1 MGSTAARACFGFG
14 IALIALHFAIGG
26 AAWLYDGISVTT
38 AVAIAT
44 AAAVHRPAN
53 WRGWAVIAVAQTFSA
68 TGDVVFDVFPSSSS
82 SFPALPDAFDVTGS
96 VLFAAGLLVLMGK
109 RFDWRDL
116 SGHLDALLI
125 TIALGISLWLL
136 LLDDRLQVS
145 FAGAHLVALSYPLVD
160 LFAIGLLIRIAIAP
174 GRRTTAYWLVF
185 ASMIPLLVAD
195 LSYVLPALTNSYH
208 PGDWL
213 HACWLSSYVLLA
225 TAALHPSM
233 GSLAGGDVKA
243 EAVPLRRVVAGGL
256 ALVFLPVAALVEH
269 FTRGRTNFILL
280 AVGGTVVIG
289 GMVVRAVFLVRALDR
304 LRSRAEDSERRFR
317 MVFERAP
324 IGISV
329 GRNGMMTETN
339 PALQRM
345 LGYSGAELARTHY
358 SAITVADEYA
368 RAAQD
373 ELDTGARDSFS
384 VEKQYLRRDGTAL
397 DARIHVVLDFDD
409 GLGMSMIED
418 VTEQRALEAQLL
430 QTQRMD
436 AVGKLAGGI
445 AHDFNNLM
453 TAVIGYSDLLLRGG
467 DSDAGQGAKLEAI
480 RDAAV
485 RASDLTRQLLAFS
498 RRQVLQV
505 DEIDLRDVV
514 NRMEILLRR
523 LLGEQIRLET
533 SFASEPVIVRTDP
546 RQLEQVV
553 VNLAANARDAMPE
566 GGTLTVTVLS
576 DGEEAVLTVTDDGIG
591 MDENTRARIF
601 EPFFTTKPLVAGAG
615 LGLSTVHG
623 IVGQSGGSIEVESV
637 AGGGSTFTVRLP
649 LASASRLPA
658 AVALATVVD

>member
-1 MGSTAARACFGFG
+1 
-14 IALIALHFAIGG
+14 
-26 AAWLYDGISVTT
+26 
-38 AVAIAT
+38 
-44 AAAVHRPAN
+44 
-53 WRGWAVIAVAQTFSA
+53 
-68 TGDVVFDVFPSSSS
+68 
-82 SFPALPDAFDVTGS
+82 
-96 VLFAAGLLVLMGK
+96 
-109 RFDWRDL
+109 
-116 SGHLDALLI
+116 
-125 TIALGISLWLL
+125 
-136 LLDDRLQVS
+136 
-145 FAGAHLVALSYPLVD
+145 
-160 LFAIGLLIRIAIAP
+160 
-174 GRRTTAYWLVF
+174 
-185 ASMIPLLVAD
+185 
-195 LSYVLPALTNSYH
+195 
-208 PGDWL
+208 
-213 HACWLSSYVLLA
+213 
-225 TAALHPSM
+225 
-233 GSLAGGDVKA
+233 
-243 EAVPLRRVVAGGL
+243 
-256 ALVFLPVAALVEH
+256 
-269 FTRGRTNFILL
+269 
-280 AVGGTVVIG
+280 
-289 GMVVRAVFLVRALDR
+289 
-304 LRSRAEDSERRFR
+304 R

-436 AVGKLAGGI
+436 AVGTLAGGV